1 MDWNN
6 RRQYAVNRRM
16 GKTKNTLR
24 TGLAV
29 AIVATL
35 VGFAGHIPPFPTDY
49 FKAPLEIPLLLS
61 GSFGEL
67 RSNHFHSG
75 LDIKTNEREG
85 YPVNASADG
94 WVSRIKVS
102 PTGYGNA
109 LYVDHPN
116 GYSTVYAHLQ
126 GFRQDIAEYV
136 KDVQYSKKRF
146 AIDVRPE
153 KGRFPVEQGKLI
165 ARSGN
170 SGGSTGPHLHFEIR
184 RTHNSHPLNPQA
196 YGIEIND
203 TTPPR
208 IYRIKLY
215 PGDRDSHI
223 TVNERGAAGSQS
235 VSYGESIVLT
245 VRGQGSTWEL
255 AGSPEIKVNGSVR
268 FAIQTHDYQEGSR
281 SRLGASRITLLANE
295 SPVFSSAV
303 DEFSFAQ
310 TRYLNAH
317 IDYEERQ
324 ENRRWFHRSHRLP
337 GNRLGIYESPGD
349 GTIHVKDGEQIS
361 FRYVVE
367 DIKGNTSTL
376 SFRVAGSSDTSGI
389 STAFRDVAMRVPY
402 GESSTFARSGIRV
415 NIPAGALYD
424 DVDLTYSRS
433 DATGATFAAI
443 HSVHNN
449 RTPIHSRVTVSILAN
464 ELPTDL
470 RDKAFLAG
478 VTDKG
483 SIYSMGGEYSG
494 GYISSRVR
502 SFGKFTIAVD
512 TTAPSINPLNV
523 RRDMRGVSS
532 LRFTVKDD
540 LTGVSSY
547 NAYIDGEWV
556 LMELDG
562 KRNLYVHE
570 FDEETGSP
578 GEHEFR
584 FVVEDGKGNKEEYT
598 TTFTR

>member
-1 MDWNN
+1 
-6 RRQYAVNRRM
+6 M
-16 GKTKNTLR
+16 GNTVHTFKTIL
-24 TGLAV
+24 GV
-29 AIVATL
+29 ASVAML
-35 VGFAGHIPPFPTDY
+35 FGFSGHRSPYPTDY
-49 FKAPLEIPLLLS
+49 FQSPLEIPILLS

-75 LDIKTNEREG
+75 LDIKTNETEG
-85 YPVNASADG
+85 YSVLASADG

-102 PTGYGNA
+102 PSGYGNA
-109 LYVDHPN
+109 LYIDHPN

-126 GFRQDIAEYV
+126 GFREDIAEYV

-153 KGRFPVEQGKLI
+153 KGRFPVEQGKLV

-184 RTHNSHPLNPQA
+184 RSHNSHPLNPQSF
-196 YGIEIND
+196 GIEVND

-215 PGDRDSHI
+215 PGDSDSHV
-223 TVNERGAAGSQS
+223 TVRESGASQS
-235 VSYGESIVLT
+235 QTVSFGESIVLQ
-245 VRGQGSTWEL
+245 VRGQGSNWEL
-255 AGSPEIKVNGSVR
+255 AGSPQISVNGSVKL
-268 FAIQTHDYQEGSR
+268 AIQTHDYQEGSR
-281 SRLGASRITLLANE
+281 SRLGAARISLLANDD
-295 SPVFSSAV
+295 PVFTSAV

-324 ENRRWFHRSHRLP
+324 ANRRWFHRSHRLP
-337 GNRLGIYESPGD
+337 GNRLSIYDAPGD
-349 GTIHVKDGEQIS
+349 GTIHVPDGETLS
-361 FRYVVE
+361 LRYVVE

-376 SFRVAGSSDTSGI
+376 GFNVAGSSDQTGI
-389 STAFRDVAMRVPY
+389 PAAFRDVAMRVPY
-402 GESSTFARSGIRV
+402 GESTTFARSGIRV
-415 NIPAGALYD
+415 SIPSGALYED
-424 DVDLTYSRS
+424 IDLTYSRS
-433 DATGATFAAI
+433 DSREGTYSAI

-449 RTPIHSRVTVSILAN
+449 RTPVHSRMTVSILAN
-464 ELPTDL
+464 ALPTEL
-470 RDKAFLAG
+470 RSKAFLAG

-483 SIYSMGGEYSG
+483 SVYSLGGEYNG
-494 GYISSRVR
+494 GYVSSRVR

-512 TTAPSINPLNV
+512 TTGPEINPLNI
-523 RRDMRGVSS
+523 RKDMSGVSS
-532 LRFTVKDD
+532 MRFTAKDD

-547 NAYIDGEWV
+547 NAYIDGKWV

-562 KRNLYVHE
+562 KRNLYVHK
-570 FDEETGSP
+570 FDDETGVA

-584 FVVEDGKGNKEEYT
+584 FVVEDGKGNKEEYV